1 MNVHLQP
8 RSKPGFTLVELLLVV
23 AILAL
28 LAALLLPVMSRA
40 KPRAQRAAC
49 MNNQRQLYLLLQA
62 HALDHDGAVPLGYR
76 LGRKQFNTT
85 IYVVPPGHGVL
96 LGRLHSEG
104 LLAEPG
110 ILYCPA
116 ERDPLR
122 AFNTP
127 ENPWPPRTNGVS
139 LQGGYGSN
147 PVVDWAEADTPPHW
161 PKLEALRP
169 TAVLADIVG
178 LPARVDS
185 RHRDGVN
192 ATGNDGSVGWVKRAR
207 FNAAL
212 SQCTTLDAAWNPAQD
227 EIWRALSAR

>member
-1 MNVHLQP
+1 MA
-8 RSKPGFTLVELLLVV
+8 GFTLVELLVV
-23 AILAL
+23 LAVIAL
-28 LAALLLPVMSRA
+28 LAALLLPALAHGKNRA
-40 KPRAQRAAC
+40 VRTAC
-49 MNNQRQLYLLLQA
+49 VNNQRQVYLLLQA

-104 LLAEPG
+104 LLDEPRV
-110 ILYCPA
+110 LYCPA
-116 ERDPLR
+116 ERDPWR

-139 LQGGYGSN
+139 LQGGYGCN
-147 PVVDWAEADTPPHW
+147 PVVDWAGADTPPQW
-161 PKLEALRP
+161 PKLEALRQ

-192 ATGNDGSVGWVKRAR
+192 ATANDGSVGWVKRAR

-212 SQCTTLDAAWNPAQD
+212 SQCTTLDAAWNPVQD
-227 EIWRALSAR
+227 EIWQALSGR

>member
-110 ILYCPA
+110 ILY
-116 ERDPLR
+116 
-122 AFNTP
+122 
-127 ENPWPPRTNGVS
+127 
-139 LQGGYGSN
+139 
-147 PVVDWAEADTPPHW
+147 
-161 PKLEALRP
+161 
-169 TAVLADIVG
+169 
-178 LPARVDS
+178 
-185 RHRDGVN
+185 
-192 ATGNDGSVGWVKRAR
+192 
-207 FNAAL
+207 
-212 SQCTTLDAAWNPAQD
+212 
-227 EIWRALSAR
+227 